1 MSVNSYKKTCHLLN
15 HDDVIGSRR
24 VSYILY
30 MPLPINQ
37 PWQPEWGGA
46 LELYPGEL
54 SFVLPLYCPK
64 LMILPSGTRIKSP
77 RASTGT
83 EQDRC
88 TVSENNKQSE
98 NGFSLVFRSWGQWV
112 MFEVRPRVFLP
123 WHLLIIWLG
132 STWEKLSF
140 GRGGRRRY

>member
-30 MPLPINQ
+30 MPLPTDQ

-46 LELYPGEL
+46 LELYPGMIGC
-54 SFVLPLYCPK
+54 VLPFYYLK

-77 RASTGT
+77 RAGTGA
-83 EQDRC
+83 EQDYC
-88 TVSENNKQSE
+88 TVSENNKPGG

-112 MFEVRPRVFLP
+112 MFEVRLRVCSY
-123 WHLLIIWLG
+123 LG
-132 STWEKLSF
+132 IC
-140 GRGGRRRY
+140 